1 MLIEHISPV
10 AGDEF
15 APIFVALELSRSKW
29 LVGIGTSQKW
39 GVRRHEVDGG
49 DLDGLLALL
58 QRVAAGEEKRAG
70 VPVRVHLCF
79 EAGRDGHWLFRALK
93 AAGYP
98 VYEIDPASV
107 AVDRRARRVKSD
119 GVDVDKLVR
128 TLAPCEG
135 RTRRLP
141 GG

>member
-70 VPVRVHLCF
+70 VPVRVHGPGPC
-79 EAGRDGHWLFRALK
+79 LFR
-93 AAGYP
+93 GRP
-98 VYEIDPASV
+98 
-107 AVDRRARRVKSD
+107 RRP
-119 GVDVDKLVR
+119 
-128 TLAPCEG
+128 LAFSRAES
-135 RTRRLP
+135 
-141 GG
+141 GGI